1 MTSPEKIKVVLIGE
15 TMTGKTS
22 LIKRLIENTF
32 EEESASTLVAT
43 TVTKTFTYEGR
54 QLTLDIWDT
63 AGQEKFR
70 SLNKVFY
77 KSAIIIIL
85 VYNIT
90 ERNTF
95 EQIVDYWYNEV
106 KTRCIKNPI
115 IAIVGNKSDLNTAR
129 TIKTGKGINEAFTS
143 I

>member
-15 TMTGKTS
+15 IMTGKTS

-43 TVTKTFTYEGR
+43 TVTKTFTYEGG
-54 QLTLDIWDT
+54 QLTLDILDT
-63 AGQEKFR
+63 AGFR

-115 IAIVGNKSDLNTAR
+115 IAIVGNKR
-129 TIKTGKGINEAFTS
+129 
-143 I
+143 

>member
-43 TVTKTFTYEGR
+43 TVTKTFTYEG
-54 QLTLDIWDT
+54 LTLDIWDT
-63 AGQEKFR
+63 AWQEKFR

-106 KTRCIKNPI
+106 KTRCH
-115 IAIVGNKSDLNTAR
+115 
-129 TIKTGKGINEAFTS
+129 
-143 I
+143 

>member
-43 TVTKTFTYEGR
+43 TVTKTFTYEGG

-95 EQIVDYWYNEV
+95 EQIG
-106 KTRCIKNPI
+106 IM
-115 IAIVGNKSDLNTAR
+115 KSKLDALK
-129 TIKTGKGINEAFTS
+129 IQ
-143 I
+143 

>member
-43 TVTKTFTYEGR
+43 TVTKTFTYEGG

-85 VYNIT
+85 YIIL
-90 ERNTF
+90 
-95 EQIVDYWYNEV
+95 QNE
-106 KTRCIKNPI
+106 THLSRLLI
-115 IAIVGNKSDLNTAR
+115 IGIMKSKLDALK
-129 TIKTGKGINEAFTS
+129 IQ
-143 I
+143 